1 MPENLLG
8 VSINTLKMKQIEYLE
23 EELQK
28 IPKGYVFSLT
38 DLKGLALNQ
47 DSVLKNLNLLAAQGV
62 LSKLAKDRFYKPQQ
76 TNSGVSLPDHYQVV
90 KDLLEVDGQLTGYLT
105 GTSIYSGLGLTLQ
118 PSTRIQI
125 GVKIRKQPIKRG
137 VFKIS
142 YVVQQNEIT
151 PYSIPF
157 LQVLD
162 VIKNIKKVPQSST
175 DLICFNLTQLLTE
188 LNKWE
193 HKTLLKY
200 VLNYSPKTRALTGA
214 LLHKIGYL
222 KQEDFE
228 ILKASLKKNTRYTFD
243 IAKKILPNGSEWNIY

>member
-1 MPENLLG
+1 MPVNLLE

-47 DSVLKNLNLLAAQGV
+47 DRVLKNL
-62 LSKLAKDRFYKPQQ
+62 DRFYKPQQ

-105 GTSIYSGLGLTLQ
+105 GTSIYSDLGLTLQ

-200 VLNYSPKTRALTGA
+200 VLNYSPKTRPLTGA